1 MKKEYYYCRRIRI
14 KNWLASR
21 GYKPS
26 FSMPDFK
33 NDKYLVWG
41 YEDSPELREC
51 VEEYYAQAKLS

>member
-41 YEDSPELREC
+41 YEDSPGVLYFKYSR
-51 VEEYYAQAKLS
+51 QTR